1 VRVIL
6 GIGNPGPAY
15 ARTRHN
21 VGWIVLD
28 VLVPS
33 DAWVRG
39 DGPYLE
45 AHLAYRETTCVLLR
59 PLTFVNLSG
68 EAAVRVCERYEIDS
82 SELLVVVDDVHL
94 ALGDMRLRKRGSA
107 GGHNGLISLE
117 QSLGTQEVP
126 RLRIGIGAPQNNG
139 ALVDHVLTP
148 FAAEEE
154 PVVHEC
160 VTAAADI
167 VRAFGDAGFGEA
179 AAAYGRWKADVAAR
193 VATESDDSIG
203 GTSDLEQPSRP

>member
-1 VRVIL
+1 
-6 GIGNPGPAY
+6 
-15 ARTRHN
+15 
-21 VGWIVLD
+21 VGWFVLD

-45 AHLAYRETTCVLLR
+45 AHLAYSETTCVLLR

-68 EAAVRVCERYEIDS
+68 EAAVRVCERYEIDLP
-82 SELLVVVDDVHL
+82 ELLVVVDDVHL

-117 QSLGTQEVP
+117 QSLGSQEVP
-126 RLRIGIGAPQNNG
+126 RLRIGIGAPEKTS
-139 ALVDHVLTP
+139 ALVHHVLTP

-154 PVVHEC
+154 PVVREC
-160 VTAAADI
+160 VTAAAVI
-167 VRAFGDAGFGEA
+167 VRAFGEAGFGEA
-179 AAAYGRWKADVAAR
+179 TAAYSRWKAESVAKPSS
-193 VATESDDSIG
+193 ESNDL
-203 GTSDLEQPSRP
+203 TSGANDQEQPSNS